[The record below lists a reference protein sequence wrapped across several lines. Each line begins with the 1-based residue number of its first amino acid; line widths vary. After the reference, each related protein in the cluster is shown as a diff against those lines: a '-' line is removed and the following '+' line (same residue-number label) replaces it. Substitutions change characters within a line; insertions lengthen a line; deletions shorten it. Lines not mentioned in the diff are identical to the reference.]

1 MDQTSE
7 RMTRATRG
15 TANPLD
21 EVEQKLRH
29 TIFGQERAIEALI
42 RLLNRARYGFSAG
55 NPRRPRA
62 TLLFLGP
69 TGVGKT
75 ATARRLAQLLRPEED
90 AFLKVDCSLFSQGHE
105 VSALVGAPPSYVG
118 RDQKP
123 LLNPDIIEQDNS
135 VVLFDEIEKG
145 QPELWNLLLQ
155 IMEDGEILL
164 LNGGRRVSFHNTI
177 VILTTNVGAKEM
189 VDYLDRRTIGFRTA
203 HKDVE
208 ATGQQIY
215 QIGFE
220 ALQRVFQP
228 EWINRLDEIIAFRP
242 LSSDTLREVLDRML
256 QEANE
261 QYIRHG
267 ISVELTEQ
275 AREYILHK
283 GFEPRFGA
291 RPLRQQ
297 LLKLVE
303 APLADL
309 LASGGIPEGS
319 RILVAATGIDKHGQ
333 ALEFLYEEAP
343 ELLQQ
348 AQELRAAEVGRATTD
363 APQQPSVGL
372 SSDRGNTIEH
382 TAGPIG
388 ARGPRV
394 TPRRGFDSGRNNQ
407 D

>member
-1 MDQTSE
+1 MDQIPE
-7 RMTRATRG
+7 GMTRAARG

-21 EVEQKLRH
+21 EVEQKLRY
-29 TIFGQERAIEALI
+29 TIFGQERAIEAVV

-75 ATARRLAQLLRPEED
+75 ATARRLAQLLRPDDD
-90 AFLKVDCSLFSQGHE
+90 AFLKIDCSLFSQGHE

-123 LLNPDIIEQDNS
+123 LLNPDIIEQDKS

-164 LNGGRRVSFHNTI
+164 LNGGRRVSFHNSI

-242 LSSDTLREVLDRML
+242 LSSETLREVLDRML
-256 QEANE
+256 REAND
-261 QYIRHG
+261 QYLRHG
-267 ISVELTEQ
+267 ISVELTS
-275 AREYILHK
+275 AAKEYVLHK

-319 RILVAATGIDKHGQ
+319 RIIVEATGIDKHGQ
-333 ALEFLYEEAP
+333 AIERDPTGAGDVFAAAFLIQLGETGDALEAARFAACVAAGSVEGRGASQIPTREET
-343 ELLQQ
+343 ERRL
-348 AQELRAAEVGRATTD
+348 AAEEQRVEVG
-363 APQQPSVGL
+363 
-372 SSDRGNTIEH
+372 E
-382 TAGPIG
+382 
-388 ARGPRV
+388 
-394 TPRRGFDSGRNNQ
+394 
-407 D
+407 

>member
-1 MDQTSE
+1 MMSQISE
-7 RMTRATRG
+7 RMNRAVRG

-21 EVEQKLRH
+21 EIEQKLRH
-29 TIFGQERAIEALI
+29 TIFGQERAIEAVV

-75 ATARRLAQLLRPEED
+75 ATARRLSQLLRPEDD
-90 AFLKVDCSLFSQGHE
+90 AFLKIDCSLFSQGHE

-135 VVLFDEIEKG
+135 IILFDEIEKG

-164 LNGGRRVSFHNTI
+164 LNGGRRVSFHNSI

-189 VDYLDRRTIGFRTA
+189 VDFLDRRTIGFRTA

-228 EWINRLDEIIAFRP
+228 EWINRIDEIIAFRP
-242 LSSDTLREVLDRML
+242 LSSETLREVLDRML
-256 QEANE
+256 REAND
-261 QYIRHG
+261 QYLRHG
-267 ISVELTEQ
+267 IRVDLT
-275 AREYILHK
+275 AAAKEYVLHK

-309 LASGGIPEGS
+309 MASGGIPEGS
-319 RILVAATGIDKHGQ
+319 RVIVEATGIDKHGE
-333 ALEFLYEEAP
+333 ALEFFYESAP

-348 AQELRAAEVGRATTD
+348 AQDLRAAEVGRASTND
-363 APQQPSVGL
+363 GPQQPSVGL
-372 SSDRGNTIEH
+372 ASDRGNTIEH

-394 TPRRGFDSGRNNQ
+394 TPRRGFDNDR
-407 D
+407 

>member
-1 MDQTSE
+1 MDKVPNGMS
-7 RMTRATRG
+7 RASRG

-21 EVEQKLRH
+21 EVERNLRG
-29 TIFGQERAIEALI
+29 TIFGQERAIEAVI

-75 ATARRLAQLLRPEED
+75 ATARCLAKLLRPEDD
-90 AFLKVDCSLFSQGHE
+90 AFLKIDCSLFSQGHE

-135 VVLFDEIEKG
+135 VILFDEIEKG

-164 LNGGRRVSFHNTI
+164 LNGGRRVSFHHSI

-242 LSSDTLREVLDRML
+242 LSSDILREVLDRML
-256 QEANE
+256 QEANT
-261 QYIRHG
+261 QYLRQG
-267 ISVELTEQ
+267 ISVQLTEQ
-275 AREYILHK
+275 AKEYILHK

-297 LLKLVE
+297 LLKLIE

-319 RILVAATGIDKHGQ
+319 RVLVIATGIDKHGQ
-333 ALEFLYEEAP
+333 ALEFLYESAP
-343 ELLQQ
+343 DLLLQ
-348 AQELRAAEVGRATTD
+348 AQQLRVAEVGRSSNNDT
-363 APQQPSVGL
+363 PQQPSVGL
-372 SSDRGNTIEH
+372 SSDRGNTIEQ

-394 TPRRGFDSGRNNQ
+394 NPRRGIEGR

>member
-1 MDQTSE
+1 MDQIPE
-7 RMTRATRG
+7 GMTRAARG
-15 TANPLD
+15 TSNPLD
-21 EVEQKLRH
+21 EVEQNLRH
-29 TIFGQERAIEALI
+29 TIFGQERAIEAVV

-75 ATARRLAQLLRPEED
+75 ATARRLAQLLRPDDD
-90 AFLKVDCSLFSQGHE
+90 AFLKIDCSLFSQGHE

-164 LNGGRRVSFHNTI
+164 LNGGRRVSFHNSI

-242 LSSDTLREVLDRML
+242 LSSETLREVLDRML
-256 QEANE
+256 REAND
-261 QYIRHG
+261 QYLRHG
-267 ISVELTEQ
+267 ISVELTAQ
-275 AREYILHK
+275 AKEYVLHK

-291 RPLRQQ
+291 RPLRNQ

-309 LASGGIPEGS
+309 LSSGGIPEGS
-319 RILVAATGIDKHGQ
+319 RIVVEATGIDKHGQ
-333 ALEFLYEEAP
+333 ALEFFYESAP

-348 AQELRAAEVGRATTD
+348 AQELRAAEVGRAANND
-363 APQQPSVGL
+363 GPQQPSVGL

-388 ARGPRV
+388 ARGPRA
-394 TPRRGFDSGRNNQ
+394 TPRRGFDTER
-407 D
+407 

>member
-1 MDQTSE
+1 
-7 RMTRATRG
+7 
-15 TANPLD
+15 
-21 EVEQKLRH
+21 
-29 TIFGQERAIEALI
+29 
-42 RLLNRARYGFSAG
+42 
-55 NPRRPRA
+55 
-62 TLLFLGP
+62 
-69 TGVGKT
+69 
-75 ATARRLAQLLRPEED
+75 
-90 AFLKVDCSLFSQGHE
+90 
-105 VSALVGAPPSYVG
+105 
-118 RDQKP
+118 
-123 LLNPDIIEQDNS
+123 
-135 VVLFDEIEKG
+135 
-145 QPELWNLLLQ
+145 
-155 IMEDGEILL
+155 MEDGEILL
-164 LNGGRRVSFHNTI
+164 LNGGRRVSFHNSI

-242 LSSDTLREVLDRML
+242 LSSETLREVLERML
-256 QEANE
+256 REAND
-261 QYIRHG
+261 QYLRHG
-267 ISVELTEQ
+267 ISVELTS
-275 AREYILHK
+275 AAKEYVLHK

-319 RILVAATGIDKHGQ
+319 RILVEATGIDKHGQ
-333 ALEFLYEEAP
+333 AIEFFYESAP
-343 ELLQQ
+343 ELLLQ
-348 AQELRAAEVGRATTD
+348 AQELRAAEVGRAANND
-363 APQQPSVGL
+363 GPQQPSVGL

-388 ARGPRV
+388 TRGPRV
-394 TPRRGFDSGRNNQ
+394 TPRRGFEGDR
-407 D
+407 